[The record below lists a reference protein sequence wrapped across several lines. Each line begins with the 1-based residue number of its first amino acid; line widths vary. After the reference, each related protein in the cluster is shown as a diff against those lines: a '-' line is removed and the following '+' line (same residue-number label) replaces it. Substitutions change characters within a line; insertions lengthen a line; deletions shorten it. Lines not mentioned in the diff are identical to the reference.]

1 MLKAIKD
8 LFDESG
14 PNLRARL
21 VTIYSVPAVLNVSAW
36 GRHLASHGRRDTL
49 DDLRQQ
55 RGSRKQRPIGKQR
68 ASGPGLHQFAQVRE
82 GHGLGKQEPLDLVA
96 PKLHDQLEIV

>member
-21 VTIYSVPAVLNVSAW
+21 VTIYSVLAVLNVSAW
-36 GRHLASHGRRDTL
+36 LWALIAFGDNPTMMGVA
-49 DDLRQQ
+49 
-55 RGSRKQRPIGKQR
+55 
-68 ASGPGLHQFAQVRE
+68 
-82 GHGLGKQEPLDLVA
+82 LV
-96 PKLHDQLEIV
+96 I